1 MYMYDID
8 ALCECTI
15 GDADFYMKVQ
25 NVKLSKEIQYETK
38 HYFFFSRCHC
48 NGMRYGLVLVSRS

>member
-38 HYFFFSRCHC
+38 HYFFFSR
-48 NGMRYGLVLVSRS
+48 